1 MRKAYLM
8 NVKDLP
14 LREVFSLLPAWR
26 REKAERL
33 RFEKDK
39 KASAGV
45 WLLLMY
51 AIKKEGLSCGEVA
64 FSEQGKPCFTDEAL
78 PRFCLSHSGDYVLCA
93 IADEEVG
100 CDVQEKVSPSLRLID
115 RVCTERE
122 KPFFLAS
129 PQGKLSSECETDE
142 VVFPTS
148 SAACGRHLSPAGSVP
163 VRLSMSTGHRFTAE
177 PRFAPRRGRQEDIFT
192 SLWAKKES
200 LAKLSGEGMAADF
213 AHLETPPDPCLFV
226 DNCAVYAY
234 TKSGGFPQE
243 TAVVD
248 LTEVLAYLKT

>member
-64 FSEQGKPCFTDEAL
+64 FSERGKPYFTDEAL
-78 PRFCLSHSGDYVLCA
+78 PRFCLSHSGNYTLCA

-100 CDVQEKVSPSLRLID
+100 CDVQEKISPSLRLTD

-129 PQGKLSSECETDE
+129 PMGKLSSECETDE
-142 VVFPTS
+142 VAFPTS
-148 SAACGRHLSPAGSVP
+148 SAACGRHLSRSGS
-163 VRLSMSTGHRFTAE
+163 
-177 PRFAPRRGRQEDIFT
+177 QEDIFT

-213 AHLETPPDPCLFV
+213 AHLETPSDPCLFV
-226 DNCAVYAY
+226 DNCAIYAC

-248 LTEVLAYLKT
+248 LTEVLAYLRT

>member
-1 MRKAYLM
+1 M
-8 NVKDLP
+8 
-14 LREVFSLLPAWR
+14 PAWR

-64 FSEQGKPCFTDEAL
+64 FSERGKPYFTDESL
-78 PRFCLSHSGDYVLCA
+78 PRFCLSHSGDYALCA

-115 RVCTERE
+115 RVCTEKE

-129 PQGKLSSECETDE
+129 PMGKLSSECETDE
-142 VVFPTS
+142 VIFPTS
-148 SAACGRHLSPAGSVP
+148 SAACGRHLSRS
-163 VRLSMSTGHRFTAE
+163 
-177 PRFAPRRGRQEDIFT
+177 GRQEDIFT

-213 AHLETPPDPCLFV
+213 AHLETPSDPCLFV
-226 DNCAVYAY
+226 DNCAIYAC

-248 LTEVLAYLKT
+248 LTEVLACLRT

>member
-51 AIKKEGLSCGEVA
+51 AMKKEGLSCGEVA
-64 FSEQGKPCFTDEAL
+64 FSERGKPYFTDEAL
-78 PRFCLSHSGDYVLCA
+78 PRFCLSHSGDYALCA

-115 RVCTERE
+115 RVCTEKE
-122 KPFFLAS
+122 KPFFPAS
-129 PQGKLSSECETDE
+129 PMGKLSSECETDE
-142 VVFPTS
+142 VVFSTS
-148 SAACGRHLSPAGSVP
+148 SAACGLHLSRSGS
-163 VRLSMSTGHRFTAE
+163 
-177 PRFAPRRGRQEDIFT
+177 QEDIFT
-192 SLWAKKES
+192 SLWAKKEA

-226 DNCAVYAY
+226 DNCAIYAC

-248 LTEVLAYLKT
+248 LTEVLAYLRT